1 MKKIRMNLWK
11 VSQLPPLLFN
21 RFEPR
26 RSSGDLVRLK
36 ATHDFGNG
44 DNGDARCVARML
56 APERQP
62 NILITRSR
70 KLQMSPAV
78 PASSLFP
85 EDELQDVEM
94 SEEEHGLAIWK
105 PDYTG

>member
-1 MKKIRMNLWK
+1 
-11 VSQLPPLLFN
+11 
-21 RFEPR
+21 
-26 RSSGDLVRLK
+26 
-36 ATHDFGNG
+36 
-44 DNGDARCVARML
+44 ML

-105 PDYTG
+105 PDYKG